1 MQRLTVDAAGVRT
14 SLIDT
19 GRGRPTILVHGTS
32 SSAETGWAPILAR
45 LAERR
50 RCLVP
55 DLAGSG
61 LSVDD
66 GSALTLERLVGQ
78 VEAVAALAEG
88 EALDLVGYSLGGV
101 VAAAA
106 AAGLAGQV
114 RRLVVLG
121 GWAATDLRMRVQF
134 DLWQA
139 LARTDRTQLARLLL
153 LNGVSERF
161 FAASDPSLVETVLAR
176 FATGLAPGS
185 DRQAALDAIVDIRAC
200 LPAVR
205 AATLVIGLA
214 QDRLVPPAHCRALAQ
229 AVPGARYEEIDC
241 GHLVMLEQPERL
253 LERIERH
260 LEERHD

>member
-1 MQRLTVDAAGVRT
+1 M
-14 SLIDT
+14 
-19 GRGRPTILVHGTS
+19 
-32 SSAETGWAPILAR
+32 
-45 LAERR
+45 
-50 RCLVP
+50 
-55 DLAGSG
+55 
-61 LSVDD
+61 
-66 GSALTLERLVGQ
+66 
-78 VEAVAALAEG
+78 
-88 EALDLVGYSLGGV
+88 
-101 VAAAA
+101 AAAA

-139 LARTDRTQLARLLL
+139 LAAPTARSLPACCCST
-153 LNGVSERF
+153 VSPS
-161 FAASDPSLVETVLAR
+161 ASSPPATRRWSRPCWRA
-176 FATGLAPGS
+176 ATGLAPGS

-214 QDRLVPPAHCRALAQ
+214 QDRRCRRRIAARWHRPCPARATKRSIA
-229 AVPGARYEEIDC
+229 GT
-241 GHLVMLEQPERL
+241 VMLEQPERL